1 MVRDRQHHAHKCRIE
16 RERER
21 ERERETEKETYV
33 DTLHVEGEG
42 GYCRRGQHT
51 KVEEDGERQRH
62 GNDMSQYK
70 NRENNSK
77 RQRQK

>member
-1 MVRDRQHHAHKCRIE
+1 MHISAGLRE

-21 ERERETEKETYV
+21 ERERKKETEKETYV

-70 NRENNSK
+70 NRENDSK